1 VVRDSRLRFGDAA
14 DQWLN
19 GPVLDLPEFT
29 RAGYR
34 NAVDQHLRPRY
45 GNRKLGGITA
55 DDLASMVCEMRDLG
69 KSEATILVVLGV
81 AGRIYKF
88 AARRLGWNG
97 SSPTTLM
104 TASERPKGRTSIL
117 PTWMKPS

>member
-1 VVRDSRLRFGDAA
+1 MVRDSRLRFGDAA

-34 NAVDQHLRPRY
+34 NAMDQHLRPRY

-55 DDLASMVCEMRDLG
+55 DDLASMVREMRDLR
-69 KSEATILVVLGV
+69 KSEATILVVG
-81 AGRIYKF
+81 GRIYKF

-104 TASERPKGRTSIL
+104 AASERPKGRTSIL